1 MSKVILYEIKTFDV
15 NDGYNFTFD
24 YKGADNVD
32 GNILRIYKS
41 YDTKTPIIIQKQ
53 NSTKLNSL
61 LKSTANIYGL
71 TNGEKYSAT
80 ISMTDGE
87 TELKETCSVP
97 VVFYC
102 FQTPSLSFKN
112 TEMFKQPVNSSSFIA
127 ELKYDYDKKGSYVDK
142 LNEYKVLVYPYAD
155 DVNQLELYET
165 KRAYVNDTENIKAYI
180 TDLDGGK
187 SYYLKA
193 VGTTVHGVSVESILL
208 KVDIADNTQYLKSA
222 FNAKVQNETA
232 SIYLTSHLLNIDGKS
247 TGTIYFENGKVIINE
262 NSTVYFDKDV
272 SVYNTAV
279 TSYAKCQNNSF
290 LLSIKFSKFPIDSDI
305 LILKDKDNKGIITL
319 RAISNKIHSIDN
331 KTIRDTKGYLRLKAV
346 DKISEN
352 TIFTENMNLNFADN
366 NDICMVEML
375 VIIERVNGGYNL
387 KAKIVE

>member
-1 MSKVILYEIKTFDV
+1 MSKVTLYEIKTFDV
-15 NDGYNFTFD
+15 NNGYNFTFD
-24 YKGADNVD
+24 YRGAENVD

-41 YDTKTPIIIQKQ
+41 YDTKTPIITQKQ
-53 NSTKLNSL
+53 NSIKLNSL

-80 ISMTDGE
+80 ISMTDGD
-87 TELKETCSVP
+87 TELKETCSIP
-97 VVFYC
+97 IMFYC
-102 FQTPSLSFKN
+102 FDTPSLSFKN
-112 TEMFKQPVNSSSFIA
+112 TEMFKQPLNSSSFIT
-127 ELKYDYDKKGSYVDK
+127 ELKYDYNKTGSYIDK

-155 DVNQLELYET
+155 NINQLELYET
-165 KRAYVNDTENIKAYI
+165 KRAYVNDIENITAYI
-180 TDLDGGK
+180 TDLEGGK

-193 VGTTVHGVSVESILL
+193 VGTTVHGVSVESALL

-272 SVYNTAV
+272 SVYNTSV
-279 TSYAKCQNNSF
+279 VSYAKYQNNSF
-290 LLSIKFSKFPIDSDI
+290 LLSIKFSNFPIDSDI

-319 RAISNKIHSIDN
+319 STVSNKIHSINGD
-331 KTIRDTKGYLRLKAV
+331 TIRDTKGYLKLKAI
-346 DKISEN
+346 DRISEN
-352 TIFTENMNLNFADN
+352 TIITENMDLNFANN

-375 VIIERVNGGYNL
+375 VIIERINGGYNL
-387 KAKIVE
+387 KAKIIS

>member
-1 MSKVILYEIKTFDV
+1 MSKVTLYEIKTFDV
-15 NDGYNFTFD
+15 NNGYNFTFD
-24 YKGADNVD
+24 YRGAENVD

-41 YDTKTPIIIQKQ
+41 YDTKTPIITQKQ
-53 NSTKLNSL
+53 NSIKLNSL

-80 ISMTDGE
+80 IYMTDGD
-87 TELKETCSVP
+87 TELKETCSIP
-97 VVFYC
+97 VMFYC
-102 FQTPSLSFKN
+102 FDTPSLSFKN
-112 TEMFKQPVNSSSFIA
+112 TEMFKQPLNSSSFIT
-127 ELKYDYDKKGSYVDK
+127 ELKYDYNKTGSYIDK

-155 DVNQLELYET
+155 NINQLKLYET
-165 KRAYVNDTENIKAYI
+165 KRAYVNDIENITAYI
-180 TDLDGGK
+180 TDLEGGK

-193 VGTTVHGVSVESILL
+193 VGTTVHGVSVESALL

-272 SVYNTAV
+272 SVYNTSV
-279 TSYAKCQNNSF
+279 VSYAKYQNNSF
-290 LLSIKFSKFPIDSDI
+290 LLSIKFSNFPIDSDI

-319 RAISNKIHSIDN
+319 STVSNKIHSINGD
-331 KTIRDTKGYLRLKAV
+331 TIRDTKGYLKLKAI
-346 DKISEN
+346 DRISEN
-352 TIFTENMNLNFADN
+352 TIITENMDLNFANN

-375 VIIERVNGGYNL
+375 VIIERINGGYNL
-387 KAKIVE
+387 KAKIIS

>member
-102 FQTPSLSFKN
+102 FDTPLLSFKN

-142 LNEYKVLVYPYAD
+142 LNEYKILVYPYAD

-180 TDLDGGK
+180 TDLEGGK

-232 SIYLTSHLLNIDGKS
+232 SIYLTSGNS
-247 TGTIYFENGKVIINE
+247 YF
-262 NSTVYFDKDV
+262 
-272 SVYNTAV
+272 
-279 TSYAKCQNNSF
+279 
-290 LLSIKFSKFPIDSDI
+290 
-305 LILKDKDNKGIITL
+305 
-319 RAISNKIHSIDN
+319 
-331 KTIRDTKGYLRLKAV
+331 
-346 DKISEN
+346 
-352 TIFTENMNLNFADN
+352 
-366 NDICMVEML
+366 
-375 VIIERVNGGYNL
+375 GG
-387 KAKIVE
+387 EF

>member
-1 MSKVILYEIKTFDV
+1 MSKVTLYEIKTFDV
-15 NDGYNFTFD
+15 NNGYNFTFD
-24 YKGADNVD
+24 YRGAENVD

-41 YDTKTPIIIQKQ
+41 YDTKTPIITQKQ
-53 NSTKLNSL
+53 NSIKLNSL

-87 TELKETCSVP
+87 TELKETCSIP
-97 VVFYC
+97 VMFYC
-102 FQTPSLSFKN
+102 FDTPSLSFKN
-112 TEMFKQPVNSSSFIA
+112 TEMFKQPLNSSSFIT
-127 ELKYDYDKKGSYVDK
+127 ELKYDYNKTGSYIDK

-155 DVNQLELYET
+155 NINQLKLYET
-165 KRAYVNDTENIKAYI
+165 KRAYVNDIENITAYI
-180 TDLDGGK
+180 TDLEGGK

-193 VGTTVHGVSVESILL
+193 VGTTVHGVSVESALL

-272 SVYNTAV
+272 SVYNTSV
-279 TSYAKCQNNSF
+279 VSYAKYQNNSF
-290 LLSIKFSKFPIDSDI
+290 LLSIKFSNFPIDSDI
-305 LILKDKDNKGIITL
+305 LILKDKDNKGIIMLSTV
-319 RAISNKIHSIDN
+319 SNKIHSINGD
-331 KTIRDTKGYLRLKAV
+331 TIRDTKGYLKLKAI
-346 DKISEN
+346 DRISEN
-352 TIFTENMNLNFADN
+352 TIITENMDLNFANN

-375 VIIERVNGGYNL
+375 VIIERINGGYNL
-387 KAKIVE
+387 KAKIIS